1 MPWFPGSDEVRVAD
15 VADEQRTRDYFG
27 PWRGFSGFNSTEELV
42 TGSVRTPTEVV
53 DETTSTQL
61 PRFPPLPA
69 MPTPHCMME
78 NPLGGIRSPS
88 VARTEATPKPGG
100 TNASSPFPSYRL
112 QLVLEEN
119 AKWGLA
125 REVLREIREVHQQ
138 RTREDLQRRRA
149 KRRKSTG
156 TPGGGSVRGEE
167 PAADKSTG
175 KKYGGKE
182 APSGT
187 PADEGGGAG
196 AREGTEPAGGSRVLV
211 LVRDEHTCGQLR
223 EHWALGG
230 PRMMRKRFL
239 A

>member
-1 MPWFPGSDEVRVAD
+1 M
-15 VADEQRTRDYFG
+15 
-27 PWRGFSGFNSTEELV
+27 
-42 TGSVRTPTEVV
+42 TGSVQTPTEVV
-53 DETTSTQL
+53 DETTSTRL
-61 PRFPPLPA
+61 PHFPLLPA
-69 MPTPHCMME
+69 MSTPHCVME
-78 NPLGGIRSPS
+78 NPLGGVHSPS
-88 VARTEATPKPGG
+88 VAGTEATPKPGG
-100 TNASSPFPSYRL
+100 TNASSASPSYRL

-125 REVLREIREVHQQ
+125 REVLREIREVHGQ

-156 TPGGGSVRGEE
+156 THGGGTGRGEE

-175 KKYGGKE
+175 KKYRGKE
-182 APSGT
+182 ASSGT

-211 LVRDEHTCGQLR
+211 LVRDERTCGQLR

-230 PRMMRKRFL
+230 PLMMRKRFL